1 LETKQHS
8 NNINTTSLEITFLGT
23 GTSSGVPMIG
33 CHCAVCSST
42 DPKDKR
48 LRSSILLRLAGKT
61 IIIDTTP
68 DFRQQMLRIQND
80 HLDAVLFTHAHKD
93 HIAGLDD
100 IRAYNYF
107 QQKPMQV
114 FATKATQKE
123 LVREFYYAFSEF
135 KYPGIPEIL
144 LHNIEATPFEVEG
157 ILVTPIRVWH
167 HKLEVVGFRI
177 GDFTYIT
184 DANKIDP
191 QELEL
196 VKGSKVLVL
205 NALRK
210 EKHISHFTLDEALDL
225 IDKLQIPEAYLTHIS
240 HQMGLHGDISLQ
252 LPGHVHLAYDGLVLQ
267 VPFIQPSQKEPGH

>member
-1 LETKQHS
+1 LETTLQSKDH
-8 NNINTTSLEITFLGT
+8 NNNFLEITFLGT

-33 CHCAVCSST
+33 CHCQVCRST
-42 DPKDKR
+42 DTKDKR
-48 LRSSILLRLAGKT
+48 LRSSILLRLQGKT

-80 HLDAVLFTHAHKD
+80 RLDAVLFTHAHKD

-123 LVREFYYAFSEF
+123 LIREFYYAFSEF

-144 LHNIEATPFEVEG
+144 LHNIEQTPFEVEG
-157 ILVTPIRVWH
+157 VLVTPIRVWH

-184 DANKIDP
+184 DANKIDE
-191 QELEL
+191 QQLSL
-196 VKGSKVLVL
+196 IKGSKVLVL

-210 EKHISHFTLDEALDL
+210 EKHISHFTLSEALEL
-225 IDKLQIPEAYLTHIS
+225 IDKLEIPEAYLTHIS
-240 HQMGLHGDISLQ
+240 HQMGLHQEISGQ
-252 LPGHVHLAYDGLVLQ
+252 LPRHVHLAYDGLVLK
-267 VPFIQPSQKEPGH
+267 VPFSDR